1 MRRARELDPL
11 DATHHALSAQLA
23 FTARDYPLAVD
34 RARQGCALSPEFWV
48 ARYQLAQA
56 YEQLGRHELA
66 LEALQTAA
74 PFSNGNSKYW
84 RYAVTS
90 WGNSGTPVRPNKSC
104 TRSTRRHATI
114 TYLHMPPP
122 WCTPG

>member
-48 ARYQLAQA
+48 AHYQLAQA

-74 PFSNGNSKYW
+74 PFSNGNSKVLALRGYILAQA
-84 RYAVTS
+84 RA
-90 WGNSGTPVRPNKSC
+90 
-104 TRSTRRHATI
+104 HQ
-114 TYLHMPPP
+114 
-122 WCTPG
+122 